1 MATDA
6 RALEFLADLV
16 GALSEADSIPDATGA
31 VSRYAVDHLGADLAF
46 VSIRDEDG
54 RLVRPDFDS
63 GAERLGYLDSGP
75 MTLGLAHHATLT
87 IDEVETDRAWPE
99 WSSRASVDGIGS
111 LRRIGMA
118 RMGAWTPSLDLLARR
133 PHAFGASDEGLW
145 AADHTSLALHLLERI
160 SNLGE
165 ALESRAVIAQ
175 AQGLLMERHGLSS
188 GRAMSYLRRRSQ
200 DEHVKVRQL
209 AADLV
214 SEWERGIDGQGAPR
228 EEHPPRDQA

>member
-1 MATDA
+1 MTADA
-6 RALEFLADLV
+6 RALELLADLV
-16 GALSEADSIPDATGA
+16 GALSEAESIPDATGA

-63 GAERLGYLDSGP
+63 GAERLGSLDSGP
-75 MTLGLAHHATLT
+75 MTLELTHHATLT
-87 IDEVETDRAWPE
+87 IDEVRTDRTWPE
-99 WSSRASVDGIGS
+99 WSSRAAAEGIGS
-111 LRRIGMA
+111 LRRIGMT
-118 RMGAWTPSLDLLARR
+118 RMGSWTPSLDLLARR
-133 PHAFGASDEGLW
+133 SHAFGAPDEGLW

-160 SNLGE
+160 NNLGE

-200 DEHVKVRQL
+200 EEQVKVREL
-209 AADLV
+209 ATELV
-214 SEWERGIDGQGAPR
+214 SEWERSIDGQGAPR
-228 EEHPPRDQA
+228 EEQPPRDQA